1 MKKEDKAKITDDDLI
16 KEARERARD
25 GATYWKENLDM
36 ARDDLNFLSGN
47 QWDED
52 VKTKRQNDGQPCLV
66 NNVLPTFVDQVL
78 GDQRQNKPSI
88 KIGAVE
94 PVLVADSNTGKPTTL
109 KISNAAG
116 GKDYEISEVYQAL
129 IRNIEY
135 NCDADDGYDMAFQS
149 AVQSGIGYLR
159 VLTDYSGGDSFEQ
172 DINISSID
180 NQFSVTIDPMA
191 KKLDKSD
198 MNWCLVDDI
207 MLKEDFEAKYPGKT
221 SQPIPSDNQPED
233 NDLWFPDGTVRVTEY
248 FTREEYDREV
258 VMLSDGRVVDA
269 EEAEPILD
277 ELAEGA
283 IDENGQRQEPVTEV
297 KRRKVKAYKV
307 VWRKITGIDVLE
319 GPIELDCSYIPIVPV
334 YGKSLAIKGKRIY
347 QSIIRHSK
355 DAQRMINYWDS
366 SAAEAVALSPKAPY
380 LITVEQV
387 EGYTKEWENAN
398 TTNQA
403 YLPYNSIP
411 GQAPPSR
418 VAPAPTPMAELAL
431 SGTATDKVKATMGMF
446 DASVGAAGNETSGKA
461 ILARQREADVGTFA
475 FIDNL
480 SKSIRQVGRILV
492 EMIPKVYD
500 TERVIRLKF
509 PDDTEDFVKINQQ
522 ILDDESGE
530 YVTINDLAI
539 IKCDVAVSTGPAY
552 TTQREE
558 TASMLLDI
566 FKTVPKTADLGGDIL
581 VQNVDFDGNEELA
594 KRLKQ
599 TLPPNMLSQSEA
611 EELNEG
617 KESQQPSPEQQ
628 AQQAA
633 IEAEMQ
639 LKQLE
644 METEKAKAMSEQ
656 AKAEATIAESRAKEM
671 QAQVDIATLQQGGQ
685 DGIAQMVRE
694 QVAKA
699 LVEAQVGSKQE

>member
-1 MKKEDKAKITDDDLI
+1 MKKKDKQDQDNII

-36 ARDDLNFLSGN
+36 ARDDLEFLSGN
-47 QWDED
+47 QWDEST
-52 VKTKRQNDGQPCLV
+52 KTKRQNDGQPCLV

-94 PVLVADSNTGKPTTL
+94 PVIVPDVDTGKPTTQ
-109 KISNAAG
+109 KISNVAG
-116 GKDYEISEVYQAL
+116 GKDYEIAEVYQAL

-159 VLTDYSGGDSFEQ
+159 VLTDYSTKDSFEQ
-172 DINISSID
+172 DIKIKVID

-191 KKLDKSD
+191 KSLDKSD

-207 MLKEDFEAKYPGKT
+207 MLKEVFEKKYPGKA

-233 NDLWFPDGTVRVTEY
+233 NELWFPDGTVRVTEY

-258 VMLSDGRVVDA
+258 ILMSDGQVLDA

-277 ELAEGA
+277 EMAQGA
-283 IDENGQRQEPVTEV
+283 FDENGVRQPPVTEV
-297 KRRKVKAYKV
+297 KRRKVKAYRV
-307 VWRKITGIDVLE
+307 MWRKITGIDVLE

-334 YGKSLAIKGKRIY
+334 YGKSLAIKGRRIY

-366 SAAEAVALSPKAPY
+366 AAAESVGLSSKAKW
-380 LITVEQV
+380 IGTVEQF
-387 EGYTKEWENAN
+387 EGLEGQWENAN
-398 TTNQA
+398 TSNQA
-403 YLPYNSIP
+403 YLAYNDVP
-411 GQAPPSR
+411 GKNQPSR
-418 VAPAPTPMAELAL
+418 IQEPQVPMAELAL

-509 PDDTEDFVKINQQ
+509 PDDTEDFVKINRQ
-522 ILDDESGE
+522 IEDEETGE
-530 YVTINDLAI
+530 YITINDLSV

-558 TASMLLDI
+558 TAEKLLDI
-566 FKTVPKTADLGGDIL
+566 MKTLPQAGQVGADIFI
-581 VQNVDFDGNEELA
+581 QNVDFEGNEELA
-594 KRLKQ
+594 KRLKKL
-599 TLPPNMLSQSEA
+599 LPPGMLSQGEVEEMQEGAPQPEGPTPEQVAAEMENKKLQMELQKQQIELEA
-611 EELNEG
+611 TQA
-617 KESQQPSPEQQ
+617 ESQAKI
-628 AQQAA
+628 AQ
-633 IEAEMQ
+633 
-639 LKQLE
+639 
-644 METEKAKAMSEQ
+644 
-656 AKAEATIAESRAKEM
+656 AEADALEAQKELAM
-671 QAQVDIATLQQGGQ
+671 LQQGGS
-685 DGIAQMVRE
+685 DAITQMVRE

-699 LVEAQVGSKQE
+699 LVEAQVAPPNNL